1 MEGDDQCR
9 ETLLHLYQSE
19 ILTVNISASKVH
31 IWLEYQL
38 FNNKDFGKHYM
49 GNIEGQLSATWSD

>member
-1 MEGDDQCR
+1 M
-9 ETLLHLYQSE
+9 L
-19 ILTVNISASKVH
+19 IVNISASKVH

-38 FNNKDFGKHYM
+38 FNNKDFDKHYM